1 MTEEFDRGDPAR
13 PDHEA
18 IRAVM
23 HRIRS
28 ELSVADRARLAV
40 GLVGHLATRM
50 SRRQMALLLDHLR
63 EEVRR
68 VHDAPPREP
77 RLFVEPSGQERWLRP

>member
-1 MTEEFDRGDPAR
+1 MIEGVGRRDPTR

-23 HRIRS
+23 HRVRR

-50 SRRQMALLLDHLR
+50 SRRQMELLLDQLR

-68 VHDAPPREP
+68 VHDVPPRRP
-77 RLFVEPSGQERWLRP
+77 RLFVEPSGQERWLRG